1 MDKNVHLT
9 DKNERTRK
17 IYRVKMMPGKQRHL
31 KAKEE
36 QSSFSASQPLSSKL
50 PEDKKHNTQMQFST
64 YQKKAAE
71 IAKKYED
78 IADILYEMEQLAKI
92 LREKRHRD
100 GNIDFDVPEAKIYL
114 DENKYPIE
122 IKKTSS
128 PNVKDAKHF
137 GTLSTFFPSL
147 EVSEG
152 GIICNAEDLL
162 PLGQNLKIIPFRFI

>member
-64 YQKKAAE
+64 YQKKLKST
-71 IAKKYED
+71 KKSKPIYKL
-78 IADILYEMEQLAKI
+78 ISKPLNGRLLYLIKAKI
-92 LREKRHRD
+92 QQHRLIVWRKKQQQ
-100 GNIDFDVPEAKIYL
+100 GL
-114 DENKYPIE
+114 
-122 IKKTSS
+122 KTS
-128 PNVKDAKHF
+128 
-137 GTLSTFFPSL
+137 
-147 EVSEG
+147 
-152 GIICNAEDLL
+152 
-162 PLGQNLKIIPFRFI
+162 

>member
-71 IAKKYED
+71 INEKSKPIYKLISKPLNGRLLYLIKAKY
-78 IADILYEMEQLAKI
+78 
-92 LREKRHRD
+92 
-100 GNIDFDVPEAKIYL
+100 
-114 DENKYPIE
+114 
-122 IKKTSS
+122 SS
-128 PNVKDAKHF
+128 TD
-137 GTLSTFFPSL
+137 
-147 EVSEG
+147 
-152 GIICNAEDLL
+152 
-162 PLGQNLKIIPFRFI
+162 